1 MLKIYINTRFAAVLI
16 PTVRSPPPPADTD
29 PHTAPLQTGHHTAPP
44 LTSSRT
50 NLVKHFK
57 DSHSVFMKN
66 SKKSVTLLFQ

>member
-50 NLVKHFK
+50 NGKTF
-57 DSHSVFMKN
+57 
-66 SKKSVTLLFQ
+66 